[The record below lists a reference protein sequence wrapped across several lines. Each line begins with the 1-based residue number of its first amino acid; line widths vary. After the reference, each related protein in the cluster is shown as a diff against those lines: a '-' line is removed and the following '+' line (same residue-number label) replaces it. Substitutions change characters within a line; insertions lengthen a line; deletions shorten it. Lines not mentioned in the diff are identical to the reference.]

1 MACPRSRAVAPQV
14 PSRGGRVP
22 DSRRTLLRVWGVG
35 RAGRGRHL
43 ADAQRPGRRVAGPG
57 RGRLAQAGSPPARGA
72 APPREPRRWA
82 GPGGGISGSRAAALP
97 GSLARRQAR
106 PRHRPAKSALAERL
120 RPGGSAELGDA
131 GRGAG
136 PRGRSRGR
144 GSHLARQKVSQEL
157 AESGPDHERVSY
169 PGRPEPPPGHDLATG
184 EDLAL
189 QVLHG

>member
-1 MACPRSRAVAPQV
+1 MVCPRSCAVGPRV

-22 DSRRTLLRVWGVG
+22 DSRRTLLRASRG
-35 RAGRGRHL
+35 RTGRGGHL
-43 ADAQRPGRRVAGPG
+43 ADTERPGRRVAGPG
-57 RGRLAQAGSPPARGA
+57 RGRRAQAGSPPARGA

-106 PRHRPAKSALAERL
+106 PRHRPAKIALAER
-120 RPGGSAELGDA
+120 RRSGGSAELG
-131 GRGAG
+131 GAG

-169 PGRPEPPPGHDLATG
+169 PGRPEPPPGHDLAPG